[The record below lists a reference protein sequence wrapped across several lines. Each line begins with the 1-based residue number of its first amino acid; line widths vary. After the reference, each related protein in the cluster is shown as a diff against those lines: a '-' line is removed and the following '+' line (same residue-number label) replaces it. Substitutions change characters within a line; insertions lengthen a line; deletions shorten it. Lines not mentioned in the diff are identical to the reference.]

1 MARLRNTAFTD
12 TFWNLIYITIFLI
25 CSLFQVLGGCVVGGG
40 GSKDVEV
47 QTARILKYPTQRARL
62 HTLYRTSTPLDAA
75 ARKEAAAT
83 IAGQGAPPEVRQS
96 LFETALMQATDR
108 SAVTIVIQLNSL

>member
-1 MARLRNTAFTD
+1 M
-12 TFWNLIYITIFLI
+12 IYITIFLI

-75 ARKEAAAT
+75 ARKEAAANT
-83 IAGQGAPPEVRQS
+83 AADQGAPPELRQS

-108 SAVTIVIQLNSL
+108 SAVCME